1 MRFIVEII
9 SFLEVRKRNF
19 RRKMKA
25 AGLLVRGILGVE
37 ARVHVMIKQHG
48 LSAIDGWVQDGIGL
62 QVLTV
67 QVHSTGV
74 CAVVAPDHTIRV

>member
-25 AGLLVRGILGVE
+25 GLLVRGILGVE
-37 ARVHVMIKQHG
+37 ARVHMMIKQHG
-48 LSAIDGWVQDGIGL
+48 FSAIDGWVQDSIGL

-74 CAVVAPDHTIRV
+74 CAVGRQD